1 MVRKPN
7 EPRDAPGKYGALAR
21 EGESGVESAW
31 KSHDAPSGDL
41 ETGRGGRAAA
51 AAAATERDELKPR
64 GRKSKRPPPPPGKPK
79 PKLVARV
86 CGFFYNNLWIVGLA
100 WLFGAMGSLQRLE
113 EPDFDDAT
121 NAFYFI
127 AITATTVGYGDLTPA
142 TKEGKIFVM
151 MFIVSGV
158 ALAGIFMTKVTDW
171 ILAAQEHAVQRAAER
186 NKAQVEKD
194 MLKLKAQLGAQT
206 SESEKASALLRQK
219 ELAEKSIR
227 KTMSP
232 RVRAL
237 IIVVCV
243 VASGSIAMR
252 YLEDISF
259 VDGCYWA
266 IVTSTTVGYGD
277 VTPQT
282 ANGKIFASFYAFLT
296 IGVMAW
302 AVSTIA
308 SAAVDDKVE
317 GDQAMQSF
325 KLTPEWLA
333 EQGGEKGYV
342 NEHDFLKAMLVAMG
356 KADKTDLEEID
367 RKFEE
372 LDVNGDRTL
381 DAQDL
386 LGSSR

>member
-1 MVRKPN
+1 MVHKPN
-7 EPRDAPGKYGALAR
+7 EPRDAPGKYGAFAR

-31 KSHDAPSGDL
+31 KSYDEPSGDL
-41 ETGRGGRAAA
+41 ETGRGGRASGAA
-51 AAAATERDELKPR
+51 PTERDELTTKPR

-79 PKLVARV
+79 PKIAARV
-86 CGFFYNNLWIVGLA
+86 CAFFYNHLWIVGLA

-127 AITATTVGYGDLTPA
+127 AITATTVGYGDLTPD
-142 TKEGKIFVM
+142 TEEGKIFVM

-171 ILAAQEHAVQRAAER
+171 ILAAQERAMQRAAER

-194 MLKLKAQLGAQT
+194 MLKLKAQLGAET
-206 SESEKASALLRQK
+206 DESERAAALQQRQK
-219 ELAEKSIR
+219 ELAEKSAG

-237 IIVVCV
+237 IIVLCV
-243 VASGSIAMR
+243 VALGSIAMR

-277 VTPQT
+277 VTPKT

-317 GDQAMQSF
+317 NEQGMQSF

-356 KADKTDLEEID
+356 KADKKDLEEID
-367 RKFEE
+367 QKFNE

-381 DAQDL
+381 DAKDL
-386 LGSSR
+386 LGS